1 MNKTS
6 SQKQQKPA
14 ASASKPVPKPAP
26 VVTDTSVNMV
36 LGLIAGFITGV
47 LLLCLVIFVHQT
59 IIRANPLVWRLYIL
73 PAVCG
78 GLTGVIVSNF
88 FLKRQITLA
97 ETITFERKHRL
108 LYQRD
113 LGKANV
119 LLRQLQEKLRNEIAN
134 NAKTSAALRKT
145 KQEVTQLTEVASSL
159 GNVYIV
165 DNEPGYLAFLQDSF
179 KDADFS
185 LFCATSGRE
194 ALMKMSQ
201 VPADLVISDYRLPE
215 MTAAD
220 FLKNVKFDYPGATR
234 AVMGDYEYQPS
245 VVQIL
250 TEGLASSVF
259 MKPKNNDI
267 TELQNGI
274 ARVLKLR
281 HVLNDGKINALMGT
295 IEQMPKLPLIFNE
308 FSDAVRREANFQ
320 QLADIIS
327 KDTAVAAKLLQIS
340 NSAFFSSE
348 KTASLEQAIMMLG
361 VNATRDIVL
370 TASLSERGAPRTMH
384 TEYFQKIMKH
394 SLVVNKYMEPVSR
407 LIYGKSIDRNFKS
420 VGLTHDI
427 GKIILLQNF
436 PDRFDKIIS
445 LQLRNPKTSF
455 YDCEIALGYG
465 ECTHAEIGAYLLD
478 LWNFPT
484 ISVEVALY
492 HHTPTLAR
500 DTQFN
505 EILRVASTTN
515 EIVNYLGHSSS
526 LESINLNDFFKA
538 IKNELL

>member
-1 MNKTS
+1 VNKTDH
-6 SQKQQKPA
+6 KKPQKPTA
-14 ASASKPVPKPAP
+14 PTPKPTPIIA
-26 VVTDTSVNMV
+26 DTEVNLV

-47 LLLCLVIFVHQT
+47 LLLCVVIFVHQS
-59 IIRANPLVWRLYIL
+59 IIGENPFTWRIYIL
-73 PAVCG
+73 PAICG
-78 GLTGVIVSNF
+78 GLSGIIVSNF
-88 FLKRQITLA
+88 FLKRQVVLS
-97 ETITFERKHRL
+97 ETVTFERKQRL
-108 LYQRD
+108 LFQRD
-113 LGKANV
+113 LSKANI
-119 LLRQLQEKLRNEIAN
+119 LLKQLQDKLRNEIAAN
-134 NAKTSAALRKT
+134 VKASAALRKS
-145 KQEVTQLTEVASSL
+145 KQEMTQLTEITASL
-159 GNVYIV
+159 GNVFIV
-165 DNEPGYLAFLQDSF
+165 DNEPGYLAFLQDAF
-179 KDADFS
+179 KNAEFT
-185 LFCATSGRE
+185 LYCATTGRE
-194 ALMKMSQ
+194 ALMKMMQ
-201 VPADLVISDYRLPE
+201 IPADLVISDYRLPE

-220 FLKNVKFDYPGATR
+220 FLKNVKFDYPAATR

-267 TELQNGI
+267 TDLQNGI

-281 HVLNDGKINALMGT
+281 KVLNDGKISALMGT

-361 VNATRDIVL
+361 VSATRDIVL
-370 TASLSERGAPRTMH
+370 TASLSERGAPRTLHM
-384 TEYFQKIMKH
+384 EYFQKIMKH
-394 SLVVNKYMEPVSR
+394 SLVVNKYMEPFSR
-407 LIYGKSIDRNFKS
+407 LVYGKSIDRNFKS

-436 PDRFDKIIS
+436 PDRFDKIVS
-445 LQLRNPKTSF
+445 MQLRNPKASF

-465 ECTHAEIGAYLLD
+465 DCTHAEIGAYLLD

-500 DTQFN
+500 DTQYN
-505 EILRVASTTN
+505 EILRIASMTN
-515 EIVNYLGHSSS
+515 EVVNYLSSS
-526 LESINLNDFFKA
+526 SNLENINLNDFLKA
-538 IKNELL
+538 IKNELM